1 MLGSRKIL
9 LYRKG
14 QDITL
19 DKEFSKYKRMRLWS
33 GSALDEELTEDEAKT
48 LVRLWK
54 KEKITPRKLSVEDV
68 KALVGFACR
77 IRGYRTRVK
86 KEMSR
91 RRKERARAKLRKA
104 AWSGDA
110 EAKKK
115 IENIKIS
122 DRKKF
127 SKYYKRKRDK
137 KT

>member
-1 MLGSRKIL
+1 MLGSQKI

-14 QDITL
+14 QDTAL
-19 DKEFSKYKRMRLWS
+19 DKEFSRYKQMRLWS
-33 GSALDEELTEDEAKT
+33 GSALDEELTKDEAKT
-48 LVRLWK
+48 LVRLWSK
-54 KEKITPRKLSVEDV
+54 VKITPRKLYVEDV
-68 KALVGFACR
+68 KMLVGFACR

-91 RRKERARAKLRKA
+91 RRKQRARAKLRKA